1 VLAFACVAVMSAFG
15 KAAKDV
21 PTGILV
27 FFQNFISLVLFTPW
41 ALGKG
46 VSELRTSRT
55 WLHILRAAAGLLS
68 QVLMFVAVKR
78 MPLVNAV
85 LLSNSAPLF
94 IPLVTWV
101 WLKERIGGMVWVS
114 LLIGFAGVIL
124 ILKPGLATAIRSHC
138 AHRHQRG
145 GLLSLGPGRRQST
158 LEYRT
163 SRRILFYYFLY
174 SSAAAAPFAVLK
186 WRTPTDREWLL
197 LGGIGLMM
205 AASQLLIILA
215 YKHATAGRI
224 APFNYTVVIFSGL
237 IGWVVWNNT
246 PDLLSLYRLGAAG
259 DCTLMQSEVICSNG
273 SGWSPDGRTMYYIES
288 FRYAIFA
295 YDFDVA
301 SGTLSRR
308 RTFVAIDRN
317 GGGFPDGMTV
327 DAQGFV
333 WCCLVGLGRIH
344 RYSPDGELERVVLL
358 PVPRATDCTFGGPD
372 LGTLYVTSARETM
385 TPEELV
391 AAPLSGSLFAID
403 TGIRGLAST
412 AFAG

>member
-1 VLAFACVAVMSAFG
+1 MSVRAIVGADVRRVLSWQATVGESPVWS
-15 KAAKDV
+15 
-21 PTGILV
+21 
-27 FFQNFISLVLFTPW
+27 
-41 ALGKG
+41 
-46 VSELRTSRT
+46 VSEQRLYWVDIQGKKIHRFDPQTAANETFELPEIVTSVALRASRGLAVTLEKHFALFDPASRT
-55 WLHILRAAAGLLS
+55 LTRLAEVEADMPENRFNDGKCDPAGRYWAGT
-68 QVLMFVAVKR
+68 M
-78 MPLVNAV
+78 NAK
-85 LLSNSAPLF
+85 SWSAP
-94 IPLVTWV
+94 
-101 WLKERIGGMVWVS
+101 GG
-114 LLIGFAGVIL
+114 
-124 ILKPGLATAIRSHC
+124 
-138 AHRHQRG
+138 
-145 GLLSLGPGRRQST
+145 
-158 LEYRT
+158 
-163 SRRILFYYFLY
+163 
-174 SSAAAAPFAVLK
+174 
-186 WRTPTDREWLL
+186 
-197 LGGIGLMM
+197 
-205 AASQLLIILA
+205 
-215 YKHATAGRI
+215 
-224 APFNYTVVIFSGL
+224 N
-237 IGWVVWNNT
+237 
-246 PDLLSLYRLGAAG
+246 LYRLGAAG